1 MYQYSL
7 ESFQTFFFKA
17 IDKTEEF
24 DEEEPR
30 VLALR
35 QMIRMTIYQW
45 VARGLFVRHKQIFLT
60 LLTLRLMQLNIIEGV
75 EYNAQMVNFLL
86 FCPRKSD
93 IPVPAVLKKW
103 LPDQNWFA
111 V

>member
-17 IDKTEEF
+17 IDKTEAF
-24 DEEEPR
+24 DDEEPR

-45 VARGLFVRHKQIFLT
+45 VSRGLFVRHKQIFLT

-75 EYNAQMVNFLL
+75 EYN
-86 FCPRKSD
+86 P
-93 IPVPAVLKKW
+93 
-103 LPDQNWFA
+103 
-111 V
+111 